1 MNKPWFNGAFKGPFS
16 VISISVLSCTCFW
29 FLFSGGS
36 SVGSGLEFF
45 LRCIKSDYLEENM
58 RKVSVDI
65 IKKLGRLYYVPFAID
80 FPSV

>member
-1 MNKPWFNGAFKGPFS
+1 MLLKDPSLSSVFQFS
-16 VISISVLSCTCFW
+16 LTHVFGFCLVVVAV
-29 FLFSGGS
+29 
-36 SVGSGLEFF
+36 VGSGLEFF

-65 IKKLGRLYYVPFAID
+65 IKNLGRLYYVPFAID